1 MSGYI
6 FFPLFLPPDRR
17 TNHLF
22 VLAGKQIVWGSA
34 LAVPWAAS
42 AADARPPSWIC
53 KCRDN
58 SLPLWQASLTEAL
71 GFSWA
76 ACWQACLAVGGWL
89 FSCTGWAVGVRTERL
104 RQLNVL
110 LFNPGCNNNTETCGI
125 LSSNCQ
131 ALVPKMKYVC
141 KEVALLSEVL
151 STSSSWSFSGLV
163 RAQGC
168 KNQEAKKSGSKH
180 RPRNRA
186 QLLDLLF

>member
-1 MSGYI
+1 MDI
-6 FFPLFLPPDRR
+6 FFFPFSFPQIGEQITFLFWLGSESFGAALSRCRERR
-17 TNHLF
+17 
-22 VLAGKQIVWGSA
+22 VLRM
-34 LAVPWAAS
+34 LA
-42 AADARPPSWIC
+42 PPSWIC